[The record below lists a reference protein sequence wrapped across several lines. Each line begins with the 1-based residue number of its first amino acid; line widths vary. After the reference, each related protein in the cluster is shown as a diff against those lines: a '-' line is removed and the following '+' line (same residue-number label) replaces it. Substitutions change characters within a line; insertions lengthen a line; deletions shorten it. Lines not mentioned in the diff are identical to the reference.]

1 MMIGAI
7 ATMHWRHSFFVN
19 WSLTPGKGHGYEAN
33 LAFIAMALACL
44 IAGGGR
50 LSVDALLVR

>member
-1 MMIGAI
+1 M
-7 ATMHWRHSFFVN
+7 N